1 MESSAPTVM
10 TITRNIPLAIDS
22 VVSSNSLD
30 NVVLSSCCLKFNCAF
45 YHVGS
50 KDSLMSKV
58 LQTDATDIPTLLV
71 LFYVKVGEGT

>member
-10 TITRNIPLAIDS
+10 RITRNMPLAIVS
-22 VVSSNSLD
+22 VVRLNSLD
-30 NVVLSSCCLKFNCAF
+30 NVVLSNCSLKFNCTF

-71 LFYVKVGEGT
+71 LFYVKVG